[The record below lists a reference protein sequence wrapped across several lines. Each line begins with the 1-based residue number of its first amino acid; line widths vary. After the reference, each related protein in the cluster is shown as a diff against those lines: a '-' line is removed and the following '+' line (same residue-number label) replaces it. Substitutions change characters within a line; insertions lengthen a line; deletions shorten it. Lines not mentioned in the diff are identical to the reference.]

1 MTPEELIAA
10 RKALGLKGTE
20 LAPLLDVAY
29 RTLRYWEDGE
39 RRIPGNIE
47 RLLAFMKMVPRDQ
60 WPIEMREVMRQRQED
75 RERRLAERRAQ
86 AAND

>member
-20 LAPLLDVAY
+20 LAELMGVGY
-29 RTLRYWEDGE
+29 RTLQQWQAGD

-47 RLLAFMKMVPRDQ
+47 RLLAFMKVVPREQ